1 MEPHSPRN
9 GAGRVAPER
18 DAYVRSILE
27 VVPDAVIVIDHR
39 GLIQT
44 FSTAA
49 ERMFGYARAEVIG
62 QNISRLMPSPYRE
75 RHDSYLNRYIETG
88 ERRILGIGRVI
99 VGQRKDGSI
108 FPIEL
113 HVSEIHA
120 EGRRLFTGFI
130 RDLTERQATEKRLQ
144 ELQDELA
151 HVARLSALGEMA
163 AVLAHELN
171 QPLAA
176 ISLYLEASRQLL
188 TGVDAPRRLGE
199 TLDKANAQALRAGEI
214 IRRMRG
220 FVKKESAE
228 HSLHDI
234 NKTVEEAAAL
244 ALVGAKS
251 LGISASLVLAPDL
264 PAISIDRIAIQ
275 QVILNLVRNAVDA
288 MAGSPKRAL
297 TITTRTSSGM
307 VEIAVAD
314 TGPGLAPEI
323 AARLFQPFL
332 TTKPDGLGIG
342 LSVCRSI
349 AEIHG
354 GRLWAAANPL
364 GGTTF
369 YLALPLDKPPDTPSA
384 HPSEAPAPADN

>member
-1 MEPHSPRN
+1 MGPRAPQN
-9 GAGRVAPER
+9 GVDRLAPER

-27 VVPDAVIVIDHR
+27 VVPDAVIVIDDR

-62 QNISRLMPSPYRE
+62 RNISMLMPSPYRE
-75 RHDSYLNRYIETG
+75 RHDFYLSRYIETG
-88 ERRILGIGRVI
+88 QRRILGIGRVI
-99 VGQRKDGSI
+99 VAQRKDGSI

-113 HVSEIHA
+113 NVSEIHA
-120 EGRRLFTGFI
+120 EGRILFTGFI

-163 AVLAHELN
+163 SVLAHELN

-176 ISLYLEASRQLL
+176 ISLYLETSKQLL
-188 TGVDAPRRLGE
+188 TSIDVPQQLGE
-199 TLDKANAQALRAGEI
+199 TLGKANAQALRAGEI

-220 FVKKESAE
+220 FVKKEPAE

-251 LGISASLVLAPDL
+251 LDISASLVLEPDL
-264 PAISIDRIAIQ
+264 PAVSIDRIAIQ
-275 QVILNLVRNAVDA
+275 QVVLNLVRNAIEA
-288 MAGSPKRAL
+288 MAGSPRRAL
-297 TITTRTSSGM
+297 TITTRMSSGM

-349 AEIHG
+349 VEIHRG
-354 GRLWAAANPL
+354 GLWAEANPQ

-369 YLALPLDKPPDTPSA
+369 NLTLPLANPPETPLA
-384 HPSEAPAPADN
+384 RPDEAPRTRC